1 MWLILEVFV
10 CIVLGL
16 GLILEVV
23 VPVLF
28 DKPIFP
34 SFRSKPIVE
43 EKKVSPTKDLEDMVD
58 ELKTKVEQEQTE
70 TETVIN
76 ETEISLKEK
85 KEKLEKVQEL
95 KTKTT
100 NL

>member
-1 MWLILEVFV
+1 MWLILEVIFCV
-10 CIVLGL
+10 VLVLGF
-16 GLILEVV
+16 IMEVV
-23 VPVLF
+23 IPVLF
-28 DKPIFP
+28 DKPTFP
-34 SFRSKPIVE
+34 SFRSKKPVE
-43 EKKVSPTKDLEDMVD
+43 EKKVSPTKDLDEMVD
-58 ELKTKVEQEQTE
+58 ELKTKVEQEETE

-76 ETEISLKEK
+76 ETETSLKEK

>member
-1 MWLILEVFV
+1 MWLILEVFL
-10 CIVLGL
+10 CIVIGL

-23 VPVLF
+23 IPVLL
-28 DKPIFP
+28 DKPTFP
-34 SFRSKPIVE
+34 SFRSKKPVE
-43 EKKVSPTKDLEDMVD
+43 VKKVSPTKDLDEMVD
-58 ELKTKVEQEQTE
+58 ELKTKVEQEKTE
-70 TETVIN
+70 TETIIN
-76 ETEISLKEK
+76 ETESSLKEK